1 MPIFQHTEKLEMVYF
16 FILKYI
22 LFEVATIKNMCF
34 LDEQKILSL
43 VGDLRSNY
51 MSQLSIISR
60 NHDLEII
67 KSNLIPGLMLKMI

>member
-1 MPIFQHTEKLEMVYF
+1 M
-16 FILKYI
+16 LKYI
-22 LFEVATIKNMCF
+22 LFELAIIKKICVF

-51 MSQLSIISR
+51 MSQLSIKAR